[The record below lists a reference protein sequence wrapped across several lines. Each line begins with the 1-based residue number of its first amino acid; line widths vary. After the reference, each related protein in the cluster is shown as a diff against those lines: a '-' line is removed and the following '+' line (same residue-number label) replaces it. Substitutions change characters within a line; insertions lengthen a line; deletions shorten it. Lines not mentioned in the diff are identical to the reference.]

1 MHEYL
6 TTGGLK
12 IKRLTMVHHSLSGK
26 TRQMANLLTDVFL
39 NEEQL
44 IEFRSFLAFEAT
56 ASDILRSDGI
66 IFGTPA
72 NFGYMSGALKD
83 FFDRNYYDLEGKVEA
98 LPYAIFVSASTDGTG
113 AVDSIRRI
121 CSGLNLKEV
130 QEPLVLT
137 NNLSE
142 SDKQAIRDFGMTMA
156 VGMDAGIF

>member
-1 MHEYL
+1 MM
-6 TTGGLK
+6 GGLE
-12 IKRLTMVHHSLSGK
+12 IKRLTMVHHSVSGK
-26 TRQMANLLTDVFL
+26 TRQMANLLSDVL
-39 NEEQL
+39 SNQEQL
-44 IEFRSFLAFEAT
+44 VEFRSISAFEAN

-98 LPYAIFVSASTDGTG
+98 LPFAIFVSASTDGAG

-121 CSGLNLKEV
+121 CRGLNLKEV

-137 NNLSE
+137 KQISK
-142 SDKQAIRDFGMTMA
+142 SDEQAIRDFGLTMA
-156 VGMDAGIF
+156 VGIEAGIF